1 MKAILRDCILVYFK
15 LQWSIG
21 FNGSIKDFHSPPLK
35 LGAALFLPQ
44 SGENHLLR
52 QTLRYSV
59 ARPACHTCIK
69 PQQQQC
75 GKASCKWKGDQEEWK
90 EEVEHK
96 HKEEEGESIRE
107 ETKDGQRSSQV

>member
-1 MKAILRDCILVYFK
+1 MYFK
-15 LQWSIG
+15 LQWSKD
-21 FNGSIKDFHSPPLK
+21 FNGSIKDFFDRTTRS
-35 LGAALFLPQ
+35 
-44 SGENHLLR
+44 ENHLLR

-59 ARPACHTCIK
+59 ERPACHTCTK

-107 ETKDGQRSSQV
+107 ETGDGQRSSQVSKVENDDGSITNL